1 MMTVLVALA
10 IHPVAASENAVQID
24 TSSNQLP
31 GTSVTRAAVQ
41 PPEQRQPSSPPGWE
55 MGEQD
60 SPSNWAGAPTSK
72 PAGLNWEL
80 VEPAVAPSPD
90 QTEAAQPLITASP
103 TWEPVVP
110 GEEFTAVDVAREV
123 DAQEAAR
130 QDALAELEPVPQEP
144 TFGGFRDLFRGNRWY
159 PSISTIVPMG
169 FGPSGFMAGIGFS
182 GADCRPESGTCTR
195 YSTLSAE
202 SIQEVSEAVLDG
214 YLGFGDSSKAIGV
227 LITQTSGSTFRSA
240 DRGSVLERMQTGF
253 AISRNLGTNT
263 AIKLGAEGAFP
274 WDSEQYFDQ
283 FNSAEVP
290 KSAFAVVSHR
300 IPLRPDPAPDE
311 EHKTRW
317 FSDLF
322 ITAGLGNGIF
332 RPSDEVIRAQIREIK
347 RAGCWKN
354 PCTPEQVK
362 KARILG
368 SEWGDPSPI
377 AALALAVTDQLNL
390 ITEWTG
396 RNLNIS
402 LSIQPFHNVGLT
414 ITPGIGNLVNNSDY
428 NNGFP
433 KEPVGCDNCDFG
445 NLVTNRPIFYLRAMF
460 NMRF

>member
-1 MMTVLVALA
+1 MALLVGLA
-10 IHPVAASENAVQID
+10 IQPVAAMEKAVQLDTFSETLPD
-24 TSSNQLP
+24 TSAS
-31 GTSVTRAAVQ
+31 RAAVQ
-41 PPEQRQPSSPPGWE
+41 PAGQREPSAPPTWE
-55 MGEQD
+55 MEEQD
-60 SPSNWAGAPTSK
+60 APPNTAGTLESR
-72 PAGLNWEL
+72 PAVLNWEL
-80 VEPAVAPSPD
+80 VEPAVYASPD
-90 QTEAAQPLITASP
+90 QTEATQPLITASP
-103 TWEPVVP
+103 IWEPVVP
-110 GEEFTAVDVAREV
+110 GEEFTSVDVAREV
-123 DAQEAAR
+123 EAQEAAR
-130 QDALAELEPVPQEP
+130 QDALAELEPVPQEF

-195 YSTLSAE
+195 YSTVSAE
-202 SIQEVSEAVLDG
+202 SIREVSEAVLDG

-240 DRGSVLERMQTGF
+240 DRGSVLENMQTGF

-263 AIKLGAEGAFP
+263 AIKLGAEGALP
-274 WDSEQYFDQ
+274 WDSEEYFEQ

-300 IPLRPDPAPDE
+300 IPLGPDNAPDE
-311 EHKTRW
+311 EHLTRW

-322 ITAGLGNGIF
+322 ITVGLGNGIF

-347 RAGCWKN
+347 RAGCWKS
-354 PCTPEQVK
+354 PCTPERVK
-362 KARILG
+362 RARVRG

-377 AALALAVTDQLNL
+377 AALALAITDQLNL

-402 LSIQPFHNVGLT
+402 LSIQPFRNVGLT

-433 KEPVGCDNCDFG
+433 KEAVGCDNCDFG
-445 NLVTNRPIFYLRAMF
+445 NLVTNRPIFYLRSMF
-460 NMRF
+460 SVRF